1 MATAIQPLKITDGF
15 LLHFPRTHCGS
26 NSSTLRVAGWGGMQL
41 PVTSVR
47 SEGGE
52 PMIDLVYCSFIA
64 ALLPIGLHV
73 GLGFLSLMYW
83 SFLAPIGSIVMHV
96 CVRIRATDAGL
107 LVWRSD
113 RSVSLNRHPRL
124 TFSSPSA
131 SDVLS

>member
-1 MATAIQPLKITDGF
+1 
-15 LLHFPRTHCGS
+15 
-26 NSSTLRVAGWGGMQL
+26 MQL

-52 PMIDLVYCSFIA
+52 PMIDLVYWSFLA

-73 GLGFLSLMYW
+73 GLRFLSLMYW
-83 SFLAPIGSIVMHV
+83 SFLAPIGSIVTHV

-113 RSVSLNRHPRL
+113 RPVSLNRHPRL